1 MPTPGANR
9 AVPCLIKWGTRSRT
23 HESCSDRLRA
33 THRIGVSLP
42 SLSVIVITRNEAH
55 NIGGC
60 LESTAFASEWLV
72 VDSGS
77 HDATTQIAR
86 NKGAHVVLRED
97 WQGFGIQKNRVLALA
112 TSEWVLSMD
121 ADERVT
127 PTLQAEIEAMLA
139 SPKFDA
145 YSFPRRSSF
154 CGQVMRHSGWYPD
167 RVTRL
172 FRRGTA
178 QFSDDLVHEKLLTTG
193 PVGQLDSAIE
203 HESYRNLEDVLNK
216 ANAYSTAGAEGQHL
230 RGRRAGLGEAVIHAL
245 WAFLRTYVFR
255 LGFLDGKLGFVLAV
269 SIAEG
274 TYYRYLKLWL
284 MGGQGNTR

>member
-1 MPTPGANR
+1 MSSSKRVWLTR
-9 AVPCLIKWGTRSRT
+9 LAVT
-23 HESCSDRLRA
+23 
-33 THRIGVSLP
+33 
-42 SLSVIVITRNEAH
+42 VITKNEARH
-55 NIGGC
+55 IEAC
-60 LESTAFASEWLV
+60 LASVSFSDEMIV

-77 HDATTQIAR
+77 SDATVEIAR
-86 NKGAHVVLRED
+86 FAGAMVDVLRD
-97 WQGFGIQKNRVLALA
+97 WQGFGIQKNRALALA
-112 TSEWVLSMD
+112 TSEWVLSVD

-127 PTLQAEIEAMLA
+127 PELQAEILA
-139 SPKFDA
+139 ILAAPEFDA

-178 QFSDDLVHEKLLTTG
+178 KFSHDLVHERLLTTG
-193 PVGQLDSAIE
+193 PVGQLRSAIE
-203 HESYRNLEDVLNK
+203 HESYRNLEDVMNK
-216 ANAYSTAGAEGQHL
+216 ANVYSTAGAEGQYR
-230 RGRRAGLGEAVIHAL
+230 RGRTAGLGTAIIHAL

-255 LGFLDGKLGFVLAV
+255 LGFLDGKLGFVLAI

-284 MGGQGNTR
+284 LNRQSETS